1 MNVLSAIVAGIL
13 HSGESR
19 ISHIAQSINQG
30 RRKQDSA
37 KKQVSRFMGNE
48 HIDTNTYYLPF
59 AKMLLETLAKSG
71 SLTFVI
77 DGSTVGAGCMVL
89 MFSVI
94 YKNRA
99 IPIVWHVY
107 RRRKGHFSENA
118 HLELLEELKEIVP
131 NDTRVCI
138 LGDGEFDGCHWQSE
152 ISDAGWDYVLRTG
165 KNTLVED
172 RFEDIYKMKT
182 VLPVRGQEIFI
193 ESALMGKKRFGEVN
207 FLIWHR
213 KDCKSPLFLVTNLD
227 YGALIKEFYIKR
239 FLIETFFRDV
249 KSMGFNLHKSGLR
262 CPKKLNRLIIAC
274 CIAYVLCIL
283 AGIKAC
289 KSKFYD
295 LVAEADQNALS
306 LFQTGLRFIRKLVD
320 LRQWRAF
327 GWRYDLGLSFKT

>member
-1 MNVLSAIVAGIL
+1 MNVLSAIVSGIL

-19 ISHIAQSINQG
+19 ISHIAQSINEG
-30 RRKQDSA
+30 RRKHDST
-37 KKQVSRFMGNE
+37 KKQVSRFMNNDY
-48 HIDTNTYYLPF
+48 IDTNTYYLPF
-59 AKMLLETLAKSG
+59 AEMLLKTLAKSG
-71 SLTFVI
+71 SLTFAI
-77 DGSTVGAGCMVL
+77 DGSTVGSGCMVL
-89 MFSVI
+89 MFSII

-99 IPIVWHVY
+99 IPIVWDVY
-107 RRRKGHFSENA
+107 RRKKGHFTENVHVA
-118 HLELLEELKEIVP
+118 LLKELKKIVP
-131 NDTRVCI
+131 DHTRVCI
-138 LGDGEFDGCHWQSE
+138 LGDGEFDGCDWQSE

-172 RFEDIYKMKT
+172 RFEDIYKMRT
-182 VLPVRGQEIFI
+182 VLPVRGEEIFI

-213 KDCKSPLFLVTNLD
+213 KDCKDPLLLVTNLD
-227 YGALIKEFYIKR
+227 YGALIKAFYIKR

-274 CIAYVLCIL
+274 CIAYILCIL
-283 AGIKAC
+283 AGIKAY

-306 LFQTGLRFIRKLVD
+306 LFQIGLRFVKKLVD

-327 GWRYDLGLSFKT
+327 GWRYDLGLSCKT